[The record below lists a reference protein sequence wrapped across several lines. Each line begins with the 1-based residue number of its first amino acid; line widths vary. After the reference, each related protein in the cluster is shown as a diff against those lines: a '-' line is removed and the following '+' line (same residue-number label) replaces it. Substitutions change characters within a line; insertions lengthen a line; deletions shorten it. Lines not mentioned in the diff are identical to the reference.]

1 MTTYLTDMAI
11 FRCSS
16 NPGIAF
22 SCSDSGQRKVSYKG
36 QTVLTRNA
44 RLSPVTSPPVPCPI
58 LTLAQGTPT
67 FCKGKF
73 DTWLRG
79 GVAFTT
85 LAGSELLTSDAS
97 CNCLLCPA
105 TISLLI
111 DFGNALGF
119 LYKGSAPRIDAPQSL
134 AMLGAVEI
142 PEIPEWKPFVPPAP
156 PVARAASPGKEQG
169 MGNTTARPG
178 QDNTARTGTEAEEE
192 EDRLEYKCAT
202 CAKKCDL
209 KEKYKDKTP
218 PWEDAPLDL
227 GSKSPI
233 LRKNYKLYLGCQYCA
248 QDCANAEH
256 KAAPEGEPKTKP
268 ATKADLRYCRLDKT
282 VFRFQAHHLISGK
295 QVFKEL
301 SEGPGSQK
309 KYKNENILRMAHVC
323 GYDVNRA
330 QNCIMLVS
338 DQDDDEDKGPELKR
352 KQDEKSARESQKALN
367 AFEAMQESKLQ
378 WHVGN
383 HSYTFAAEALK
394 KLKARIEFY
403 KKKKARESVPIYA
416 DELERELL
424 KINQR
429 IDTQVK
435 TDRKPICPRDFIDRM
450 DKLSSKIREY
460 LEAFE
465 DGYHL
470 SYPYYVSK
478 AAYNFAFQLPQ
489 TFKAMTIQRKSDGI
503 LAKKFR
509 ISRKVKQVEGKDN
522 ITVALLT
529 PSAAEK
535 TFPEPL
541 NRKEFIEF
549 CDNLEYFIFFGQT
562 GPATL
567 PFSIAPAQVSKVS
580 PGNEDAEAYVRSH
593 AYDLIVWIMGN
604 PVKYKG
610 IQARVK
616 ERLGIAKG
624 N

>member
-1 MTTYLTDMAI
+1 MTTYLTGMAI
-11 FRCSS
+11 FKCSC

-22 SCSDSGQRKVSYKG
+22 SCSDNGQRKVSYKG

-44 RLSPVTSPPVPCPI
+44 RLSPLTSPPMPCPI
-58 LTLAQGTPT
+58 LTAAQGKPT
-67 FCKGKF
+67 YCEGKF
-73 DTWLRG
+73 SSWLPG
-79 GVAFTT
+79 GIAFSTR
-85 LAGSELLTSDAS
+85 ASSALLTSDAS
-97 CNCLLCPA
+97 CNCLLGPI
-105 TISLLI
+105 ISLLK
-111 DFGNALGF
+111 DFGNLPGF
-119 LYKGSAPRIDAPQSL
+119 FYKGSAPRIDAPQSL
-134 AMLGAVEI
+134 TMLAAVEL

-169 MGNTTARPG
+169 IGDTTARPG

-202 CAKKCDL
+202 CTKKCDL
-209 KEKYKDKTP
+209 KEKFKDKVP
-218 PWEDAPLDL
+218 DWDNAPLDL
-227 GSKSPI
+227 GSNSTT
-233 LRKNYKLYLGCQYCA
+233 LGKNYQLYLGCQYCA
-248 QDCANAEH
+248 QDCENAEH
-256 KAAPEGEPKTKP
+256 KTAPAGEPKTKP
-268 ATKADLRYCRLDKT
+268 ATKADLRYCKLDKT
-282 VFRFQAHHLISGK
+282 VFHFQAHHLISGK

-301 SEGPGSQK
+301 PAGSGSQE
-309 KYKNENILRMAHVC
+309 KYKNENILRMSHVC
-323 GYDVNRA
+323 DYDVNRA

-352 KQDEKSARESQKALN
+352 KQDEKSAKESQKALN
-367 AFEAMQESKLQ
+367 AFEAMQAGKLQ

-383 HSYTFAAEALK
+383 HSYKFDADALK

-416 DELERELL
+416 DELESELL

-429 IDTQVK
+429 IKTQVK
-435 TDRKPICPRDFIDRM
+435 THRKPICPRDFIDRM
-450 DKLSSKIREY
+450 DKLSAKIREY

-478 AAYNFAFQLPQ
+478 RAYNFAFQLPQ

-522 ITVALLT
+522 ITVENF
-529 PSAAEK
+529 AEK

-541 NRKEFIEF
+541 NRQEFIGF

-567 PFSIAPAQVSKVS
+567 PFFIAPAQVSKVS
-580 PGNEDAEAYVRSH
+580 PGNEDAAPYVRNH
-593 AYDLIVWIMGN
+593 AYDLIVWIMAN

-610 IQARVK
+610 ITARVH